1 MTGDFDQL
9 VNTNYLVG
17 LILNQGS
24 SSRTYTLVQAWLS
37 LRWILYI
44 VFVFVLS
51 IASLSILAVAVRLYR
66 LLVEDSLKLIG

>member
-1 MTGDFDQL
+1 MTGDFNQL

-17 LILNQGS
+17 LVLNQGS

-37 LRWILYI
+37 LRWILNI

-51 IASLSILAVAVRLYR
+51 IASLSILAMAVRLNR
-66 LLVEDSLKLIG
+66 LLVEDSLKLIR

>member
-9 VNTNYLVG
+9 VNPNYLVG
-17 LILNQGS
+17 LVLNQGS

>member
-17 LILNQGS
+17 LVLNQGS
-24 SSRTYTLVQAWLS
+24 SSRTNTLVQAWLS
-37 LRWILYI
+37 LRRILNI

-51 IASLSILAVAVRLYR
+51 IASLSILAVTVRLNR
-66 LLVEDSLKLIG
+66 LLVEDSLKLIR

>member
-17 LILNQGS
+17 LVLNQGS

>member
-1 MTGDFDQL
+1 M
-9 VNTNYLVG
+9 
-17 LILNQGS
+17 
-24 SSRTYTLVQAWLS
+24 QAWLS